1 MKSLVE
7 NPTVQLVAD
16 KTVFD
21 VISSSVKST
30 EQEEPF
36 IVADLADIVYKFK
49 LWKLKMPRVEPFY
62 AVKCNDAPTV
72 LHLLAALGTGFDCAS
87 KNEIE
92 SILSI
97 GVEPERIIYANPC
110 KTKGFIRHAANVGVK
125 MMTFDNEMELHKVKA
140 LHPDSELVIRIR
152 VDDSSSICQ
161 LGVKFG
167 CNISDVPHL
176 LEVAKQLDLNVVGVS
191 FHVGSNCQD
200 SGAYSSAITSC
211 KHIFDLAED
220 IGYHMDLLDIGGGFP
235 GFKGPYVSFEEI
247 SNVVAESLD
256 EHFPPGCGVRI
267 IAEPGRYFVASA
279 FTLCT
284 NIIAKRET
292 FAEDDEQVCM
302 YYVNDGVYGSFNC
315 LMFDHAEVEPIPL
328 VDPKYRSVLRSSI
341 WGPTC
346 DSLDCILRT
355 CDLPTLNVGE
365 WLMFENM
372 GAYTISA
379 ASTFNGFQKPEM
391 RCILPIH
398 VMKYL
403 QTLPTWAN
411 LLEAFG
417 DQALDFSNANVG
429 TDCDTINGN
438 TDNIHLLPHPESVT
452 A

>member
-1 MKSLVE
+1 MKSPVG
-7 NPTVQLVAD
+7 NPTVELVTD
-16 KTVFD
+16 STVFD
-21 VISSSVKST
+21 IITNSIKNS

-36 IVADLADIVYKFK
+36 IVADLADIVYKYK

-92 SILSI
+92 SVLSI

-110 KTKGFIRHAANVGVK
+110 KTRGFIKHAANVGVK

-140 LHPDSELVIRIR
+140 LHPDAELVIRIR

-167 CNISDVPHL
+167 CNVKDVPHL
-176 LEVAKQLDLNVVGVS
+176 LEVAKQLDLNVIGVS

-200 SGAYSSAITSC
+200 SGAYSSAIESC
-211 KHIFDLAED
+211 RHIFDLAEE
-220 IGYHMDLLDIGGGFP
+220 IGFHMDMLDIGGGFP
-235 GFKGPYVSFEEI
+235 GFTGPYVSFEEI
-247 SNVVAESLD
+247 CNVVAESLD
-256 EHFPPGCGVRI
+256 EHFPPECGVRI

-292 FAEDDEQVCM
+292 FSEEGDPICM

-328 VDPKYRSVLRSSI
+328 VDPKYRPVVKSSI

-346 DSLDCILRT
+346 DSLDCIMKT
-355 CDLPTLNVGE
+355 CDLPSLNVGE
-365 WLMFENM
+365 WFMFENM

-403 QTLPTWAN
+403 QTLPTWSN

-417 DQALDFSNANVG
+417 DQELDFSNANVS
-429 TDCDTINGN
+429 TDCDITNAN
-438 TDNIHLLPHPESVT
+438 DNIHLLPHPESVS